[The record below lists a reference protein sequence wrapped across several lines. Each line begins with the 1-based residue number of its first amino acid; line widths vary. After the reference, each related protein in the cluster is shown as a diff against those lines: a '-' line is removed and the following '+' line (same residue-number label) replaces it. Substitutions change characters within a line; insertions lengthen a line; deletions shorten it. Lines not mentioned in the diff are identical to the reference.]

1 MTGSQESGASHTGE
15 DMKRDLIMV
24 SGYYGFANL
33 GDEAIL
39 EELIEELATLV
50 DRDRIVVLS
59 NNPESTRARFSVTS
73 VNRWRLAEIVPLLGR
88 TRLLVSGGGGLF
100 QDTVSIKS
108 VVYYAG
114 LIFLARLRG
123 ARALVYAQGLG
134 PLRGALARK
143 LTAMAISRCAAVTVR
158 DPSSQTL
165 LESWGIPSVLSADP
179 VWRLKTTPLPAEM
192 AAALDDMRRLHSEG
206 LFVGLSL
213 RSSSGFGAAE
223 AGKMADG
230 LLESLPVETILLP
243 LVLQEN
249 QDRDLL
255 ALVSNRWTE
264 AGRKTLE
271 FESMVFARLLPSQ
284 WLEFIG
290 SLDLVVGMR
299 LHSLIMALSRGVP
312 VVGLSYDPKVEHVMR
327 EFEQP
332 FLNLANGR
340 DVESEVAGLPM
351 LSELVIKAI
360 EGRQELSG
368 IARGRANAACELA
381 CQNFT
386 ILDKILSI

>member
-1 MTGSQESGASHTGE
+1 
-15 DMKRDLIMV
+15 MKRDLVIV
-24 SGYYGFANL
+24 SGYYGFDNL

-39 EELIEELATLV
+39 EELIRELACLV
-50 DRDRIVVLS
+50 ERERIVILS

-73 VNRWRLAEIVPLLGR
+73 VDRWRLAGIVPLLRR

-114 LIFLARLRG
+114 LIFLARLCG
-123 ARALVYAQGLG
+123 ARTLIYAQGLG
-134 PLRGALARK
+134 PLRGSLARK
-143 LTAMAISRCAAVTVR
+143 LTAMAISRCEAVTVR
-158 DPSSQTL
+158 DASSRAL

-179 VWRLKTTPLPAEM
+179 VWRLETTPLPAEM
-192 AAALDDMRRLHSEG
+192 AAALDEMRRQHPES
-206 LFVGLSL
+206 LFVGLSV
-213 RSSSGFGAAE
+213 RSSAGFGAAG
-223 AGKMADG
+223 AGELVER
-230 LLESLPVETILLP
+230 LLDSLPEHTVLAP

-255 ALVSNRWTE
+255 NLASKRWSE
-264 AGRKTLE
+264 AGRRTLE
-271 FESMVFARLLPSQ
+271 FDSGAFSRLLPSQ
-284 WLEFIG
+284 WLELIG

-332 FLNLANGR
+332 FLNLARGG
-340 DVESEVAGLPM
+340 DAGSEVALLPGL
-351 LSELVIKAI
+351 VNQAVR
-360 EGRQELSG
+360 GRQELGS
-368 IARGRANAACELA
+368 IARGHASTACELA
-381 CQNFT
+381 CQNFA
-386 ILDKILSI
+386 ILDKILSM

>member
-1 MTGSQESGASHTGE
+1 MTGSQVSGASHTGE
-15 DMKRDLIMV
+15 DVKRDLILV
-24 SGYYGFANL
+24 SGYYGFDNL

-39 EELIEELATLV
+39 EELIEELAALV
-50 DRDRIVVLS
+50 DRDRIIVLS

-73 VNRWRLAEIVPLLGR
+73 VDRWRLAEIVPLLR
-88 TRLLVSGGGGLF
+88 RARLLVSGGGGLF
-100 QDTVSIKS
+100 QDTASIKS

-114 LIFLARLRG
+114 MIFLARLCG
-123 ARALVYAQGLG
+123 ARTLIYAQGLG
-134 PLRGALARK
+134 PLRGSLARK
-143 LTAMAISRCAAVTVR
+143 LTAMAISRCEAVTVR
-158 DPSSQTL
+158 DASSRAL

-192 AAALDDMRRLHSEG
+192 AAALDEMRHLHPES
-206 LFVGLSL
+206 LFVGLSV
-213 RSSSGFGAAE
+213 RSSAGFGAAR
-223 AGKMADG
+223 AGELVER
-230 LLESLPVETILLP
+230 LLDSLPVETILAP

-255 ALVSNRWTE
+255 NLVSKRWSE

-271 FESMVFARLLPSQ
+271 FESSSFARLLPSQ
-284 WLEFIG
+284 WLELIG

-299 LHSLIMALSRGVP
+299 LHSLIMALSSGVP

-340 DVESEVAGLPM
+340 DVESEVAL
-351 LSELVIKAI
+351 LTELVNQAVQ
-360 EGRQELSG
+360 GRQELSG
-368 IARGRANAACELA
+368 IARGRADAACELA
-381 CQNFT
+381 CQNFA
-386 ILDKILSI
+386 ILDKILST